1 MLADIFYNVSVHNSR
16 QVAENVCLQMPR

>member
-1 MLADIFYNVSVHNSR
+1 MLADIFYNVSVYNSR